1 MNKIIARLTKKA
13 NDLTEEQE
21 KFIQECEESGK
32 FNNTQMNQIRLDLAN
47 GVTIEDIKTY
57 MNPNFDEIQIVQ

>member
-1 MNKIIARLTKKA
+1 MNKIIARLNKRA
-13 NDLTEEQE
+13 NNLTEERK

-57 MNPNFDEIQIVQ
+57 MNPNFNEIQFV